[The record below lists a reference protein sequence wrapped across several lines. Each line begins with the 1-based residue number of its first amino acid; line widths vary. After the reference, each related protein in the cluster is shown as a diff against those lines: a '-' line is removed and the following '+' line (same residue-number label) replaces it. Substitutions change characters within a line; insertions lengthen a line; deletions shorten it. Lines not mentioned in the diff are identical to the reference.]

1 MKFRIQVKKKINI
14 EKQNSLKTKSD
25 KKSIHSK
32 TGTTP
37 KKNKVNPYL
46 VGGIGALGL
55 LYFINKK

>member
-1 MKFRIQVKKKINI
+1 VKKKINI

-46 VGGIGALGL
+46 VGGVGALGL
-55 LYFINKK
+55 LYFMNRK